1 MTVFEKSRYYSDEI
15 LTGETYGLPVII
27 VRALRARGITSA
39 EEASRFLHP
48 SEADFLD
55 PYLLPDMDKAVE
67 RIRLALDKNESICIF
82 GDYDVDGIC
91 ATSML
96 VRYFRSLGARIS
108 YHIPS
113 RREEGYGMNP
123 LAITKLRQ
131 DGVDLIITV
140 DNGISATGEI
150 AYCRE
155 LGMDV
160 IVTDHHIPGDE
171 LPECTAVVCHTVP
184 NSPYPSATLCGTGI
198 AFKLLHALAG
208 LDAAMEEVALA
219 GLATVADV
227 VPLTGENRALVKLG
241 LDALSA
247 GRCPPGLSRLTDSI
261 PNIKKPYDSFN
272 LGFAVAPRL
281 NASGRMSDASLA
293 VELFLESD
301 TEKMDAIICE
311 LNRLNEMRQQEEA
324 GILDSAVMKLSGRN
338 LSETRAIVLRDDSWN
353 PGVIGIAASRLS
365 EMFNRPTIL
374 FSENEGVLKGSARSI
389 DGVNIHS
396 ALTEVSQY
404 FERFGGHAKAAG
416 VTMKAEHFDD
426 FARDLESCLAREYPN
441 SVFIPRKKYEFEIGL
456 EDIDYSLVEDIR
468 MLAPFGD
475 SNPSLVFRARHVL
488 ISNIKCFGSSGQH
501 VRMNMRSGSSSPL
514 EAVWFGGGTEFDKL
528 VSAASVDV
536 LFTVDINRRL
546 PFSGLQLKLI
556 AVNSELPEDKHAYVI
571 DNLPRFCSSFVENHC
586 YRCHEDISEEIRSDF
601 DLAAFCEKNLSGLL
615 ILVFSPDGAERIL
628 HEIEDGK
635 IGNLSVCYSK
645 LSSSPACSSSVLIA
659 PMLHTL
665 PRSGYSKVVFYDAAP
680 TPGVYHAVGKMM
692 PNAELFLSS
701 AASADYSSVACEFD
715 CSRDTLGSA
724 FKLVRSKL
732 DIRPYSFGELVTRT
746 AQEMRVPPYFAE
758 FAVSIFF
765 DLDFLRMNENC
776 AITMNPD
783 YRCRRLTDSALY
795 SEILNL
801 REK

>member
-1 MTVFEKSRYYSDEI
+1 MAVFEKSRYYSDEI
-15 LTGETYGLPVII
+15 SAGETYGLPAVIA
-27 VRALRARGITSA
+27 RALRARGVSSA

-67 RIRLALDKNESICIF
+67 RIRLALDRNESICIF

-123 LAITKLRQ
+123 LAVTKLRQ
-131 DGVDLIITV
+131 DGVELIITV
-140 DNGISATGEI
+140 DNGISAASEI
-150 AYCRE
+150 ARCRE

-171 LPECTAVVCHTVP
+171 LPECAAIVCHTVP
-184 NSPYPSATLCGTGI
+184 NSLYPSATLCGTGI

-219 GLATVADV
+219 GLAAVADV
-227 VPLTGENRALVKLG
+227 VPLIGENRALVKLG
-241 LDALSA
+241 LDALNE
-247 GRCPPGLSRLTDSI
+247 GRCPLGLSRLMDSI
-261 PNIKKPYDSFN
+261 PNIRKPYDSFN
-272 LGFAVAPRL
+272 LGFAAAPRL

-301 TEKMDAIICE
+301 TGRMDAIICE
-311 LNRLNEMRQQEEA
+311 LNRLNEKRQQEEA
-324 GILDSAVMKLSGRN
+324 GILDSAVIKLSRRN

-353 PGVIGIAASRLS
+353 PGVIGIAASRIS

-389 DGVNIHS
+389 DGINIHS
-396 ALTEVSQY
+396 ALSEVSRY
-404 FERFGGHAKAAG
+404 FERFGGHSKAAG
-416 VTMKAEHFDD
+416 ITMKAEHFAD
-426 FARDLESCLAREYPN
+426 FARDLESCLACEYPN
-441 SVFIPRKKYEFEIGL
+441 SVFVPRKKYEFEICL
-456 EDIDYSLVEDIR
+456 EDIDYSLAEDIR

-475 SNPSLVFRARHVL
+475 SNPSLVFRARHVH
-488 ISNIKCFGSSGQH
+488 ISNIKCFGSAGQH
-501 VRMNMRSGSSSPL
+501 IRMNMRSGSSSPL
-514 EAVWFGGGTEFDKL
+514 EAVWFGGGSEFDRL

-556 AVNSELPEDKHAYVI
+556 AVNSELPEDKHAYI
-571 DNLPRFCSSFVENHC
+571 TDNLPRFCSSYVENCC
-586 YRCHEDISEEIRSDF
+586 YRCHEDISSELRGDF
-601 DLAAFCEKNLSGLL
+601 DLAALCERNLSGLL

-628 HEIEDGK
+628 NEIEDGK
-635 IGNLSVCYSK
+635 ISGLSVCYSA
-645 LSSSPACSSSVLIA
+645 LPSSPACSSSVLIA

-665 PRSGYSKVVFYDAAP
+665 PRCGYSKIVFYDAAP
-680 TPGVYHAVGKMM
+680 VPGIYHAVGRMI
-692 PNAELFLSS
+692 PDAELFLNSS
-701 AASADYSSVACEFD
+701 ASADYSVVARYFD
-715 CSRDTLGSA
+715 CSRDALGNA
-724 FKLVRSKL
+724 FKLIRSKL
-732 DIRPYSFGELVTRT
+732 DIRPYSFGELVTNS
-746 AQEMRVPPYFAE
+746 AQEMRAPPYFME
-758 FAVSIFF
+758 FAVSVFF

-795 SEILNL
+795 SAILNL
-801 REK
+801 QGK